1 MGQDLPTVNV
11 PQFASIKQIMLH
23 YNGLCERDRC
33 TGRWIVPQT
42 EELASVTPHFN
53 WPHMLHDEAL
63 ANHEKNITSILPT
76 YFMDEADSN
85 QYDRPRLDI
94 LVTLDDGT
102 SVRYHSGADV
112 SNQSDGIQKRRN
124 RLNKLRKKY
133 HRDWMRDY

>member
-23 YNGLCERDRC
+23 YNGRCVRDRC

-42 EELASVTPHFN
+42 EELASFSPHFN

-63 ANHEKNITSILPT
+63 ANHEKNITRILPT

-124 RLNKLRKKY
+124 RLDKLRKKY
-133 HRDWMRDY
+133 NRDWM

>member
-1 MGQDLPTVNV
+1 
-11 PQFASIKQIMLH
+11 
-23 YNGLCERDRC
+23 
-33 TGRWIVPQT
+33 
-42 EELASVTPHFN
+42 
-53 WPHMLHDEAL
+53 MLHDEAL

-124 RLNKLRKKY
+124 RLDKLRKKY
-133 HRDWMRDY
+133 GRDWMRDY